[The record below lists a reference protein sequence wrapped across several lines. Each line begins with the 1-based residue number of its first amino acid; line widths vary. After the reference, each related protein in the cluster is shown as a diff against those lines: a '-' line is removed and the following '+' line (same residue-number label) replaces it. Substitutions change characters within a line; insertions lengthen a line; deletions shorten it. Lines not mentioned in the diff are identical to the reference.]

1 MEKEQILQKILD
13 QLDLLVNL
21 SKVAYADKISQ
32 VKNKVSEDSVMAA
45 ILEMVQVQE
54 DLPTGSL
61 VTVVGERV
69 KQKERT
75 IRARLSDLVS
85 MGVLKVEK
93 IGKNS
98 FYRSTGLI

>member
-1 MEKEQILQKILD
+1 VEKEQILQKILD